1 MNTNTKAT
9 AQAKANTTTA
19 STFETVKRNYET
31 ALAQGKDTAQE
42 LTALATAVAYS
53 VINKCIGHRKQH
65 RIQPRYDRTE
75 KRHSR

>member
-19 STFETVKRNYET
+19 SAFETVKRNYET

-42 LTALATAVAYS
+42 LTCAVSLPCARAVS
-53 VINKCIGHRKQH
+53 
-65 RIQPRYDRTE
+65 
-75 KRHSR
+75 